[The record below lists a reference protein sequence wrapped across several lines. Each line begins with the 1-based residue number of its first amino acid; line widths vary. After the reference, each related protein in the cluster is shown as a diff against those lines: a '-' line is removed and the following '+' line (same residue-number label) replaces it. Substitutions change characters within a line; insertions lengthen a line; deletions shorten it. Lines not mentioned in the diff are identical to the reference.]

1 MTTPETALGEFVA
14 SLSYDD
20 LPEGST
26 ETLTRAFVDTV
37 GVTLAGT
44 VEGAGRTVAKSAG
57 RRPTEAAPAELLG
70 VNTDET
76 PASVAL
82 RVGTAGH
89 ALDYDDLSWAMDG
102 HPSVTLVPS
111 LLALATETDASG
123 RDLLTAYAAGFE
135 TECAVAAPISPSHY
149 EDGWHATATFG
160 TFGATAAAAKLL
172 GLDAQATR
180 RALCIAA
187 SMPAG
192 LKRNFGSMTK
202 PLHAGLC
209 SRAGVTAAQLARD
222 GLTADAQAIS
232 GEKGFWALY
241 GPAERAAFSIGDR
254 WALQEEGIH
263 VKAYPCCYFTHT
275 SIAAT
280 QAIVADDI
288 DPTDIERI
296 TVAAAP
302 GAGDA
307 LHHANPGTGLEA
319 KFSMEYCVASA
330 AVRDRVGVAAFQDEA
345 VDDTAVQSIRERVAF
360 TVDDTLDYD
369 SHEAVVRVETGADSV
384 VVRQENPPGVHTDPL
399 SEPEFRAKFTE
410 CAGSVLDDDAV
421 NGLYES
427 LSSLAA
433 ISDLQAAL
441 RVGAR

>member
-20 LPEGST
+20 LPEGSV
-26 ETLTRAFVDTV
+26 ETLTRAVVDTI

-44 VEGAGRTVAKSAG
+44 VEGAGRTVAESAG
-57 RRPTEAAPAELLG
+57 LRPAASTPAELLG
-70 VNTDET
+70 VDTAET
-76 PASVAL
+76 PAAAAL

-102 HPSVTLVPS
+102 HPSVTLVPA
-111 LLALATETDASG
+111 LLALATESGADG

-135 TECAVAAPISPSHY
+135 TECALAAPISPSHY
-149 EDGWHATATFG
+149 EAGWHATATFG
-160 TFGATAAAAKLL
+160 TFGAAAAAAKLL

-222 GLTADAQAIS
+222 GLTADMQAIS

-241 GPAERAAFSIGDR
+241 GPAERGAFSVGDR

-275 SIAAT
+275 AIAAT
-280 QAIVADDI
+280 QAIVADGI
-288 DPTDIERI
+288 DPTDIEHI
-296 TVAAAP
+296 SVEAAP

-307 LHHANPGTGLEA
+307 LHHADPDTGLEA
-319 KFSMEYCVASA
+319 KFSMEYCVASG
-330 AVRDRVGVAAFQDEA
+330 AVRDRVGVAAFRDDAVDDEA
-345 VDDTAVQSIRERVAF
+345 VQAVREHVAF
-360 TVDDTLDYD
+360 AVDDTLDYD
-369 SHEAVVRVETGADSV
+369 SHEAVVRVETAADTV
-384 VVRQENPPGVHTDPL
+384 MVQQENPPGVHTNPL
-399 SEPEFRAKFTE
+399 PEPEFRAKFTE
-410 CAGSVLDDDAV
+410 CAGTVLDANAV
-421 NGLYES
+421 DGLYES

-433 ISDLQAAL
+433 VSDLQAAL
-441 RVGAR
+441 RVDTR